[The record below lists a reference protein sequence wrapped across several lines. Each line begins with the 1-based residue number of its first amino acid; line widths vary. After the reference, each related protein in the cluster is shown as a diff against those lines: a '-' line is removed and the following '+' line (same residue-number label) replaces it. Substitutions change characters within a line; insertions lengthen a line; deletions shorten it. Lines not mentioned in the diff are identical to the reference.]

1 MILEDSPDTLL
12 ALRSFSIEGGVIII
26 LLIQY
31 IPKIYKVL
39 NIKDSLDT
47 FSITMSKTTIIK
59 GSTTALTR
67 TYNTQSS
74 INQLRKLKRESLPQR
89 NSVYGEKFKINPNDS
104 DIEKLGRSALASLLA
119 LGTDDPK
126 YLDE

>member
-74 INQLRKLKRESLPQR
+74 INHLRKLKRESLPQR

>member
-47 FSITMSKTTIIK
+47 FSISMSKTTIIK